1 MHIKQSNDIR
11 LSDIARS
18 SGVSLATVS
27 LVLNNKPGVSD
38 ATRTMVLDIANGLG
52 YKPKQLK
59 ANREHQP
66 LQSLGLII
74 RTELN
79 DADKGKSN
87 VFYSHV
93 IAGIENACRENH
105 ISLLLTSLLVDE
117 NNYPVEIPRLLLEDH
132 TDGYLLLG
140 TYLNS
145 SLNDVLQDVKAPTIL
160 VDAYSNFHP
169 YDSVLTANKEG
180 AYNSVEHLLTKGHR
194 KIGFVGGWN
203 GSFPSFEER
212 RLGYCECLADHGITD
227 RFFADTTSRR
237 EDIFQ
242 AVNQLLSDHAE
253 ITALV
258 GVNDDTAIG
267 AINALLDLGLR
278 VPEDISVIG
287 FDDILAAGTMNPPL
301 TTMQIDKTNM
311 GHLAVELLAF
321 RKQKPDANPVMI
333 SIRPVLIERN
343 SVRNV
348 LQEKVGENAPELRQ
362 TNHS

>member
-1 MHIKQSNDIR
+1 MHIKQSNEIR

-18 SGVSLATVS
+18 CGVSLATVS

-38 ATRTMVLDIANGLG
+38 VTRTMVLDIANSLG
-52 YKPKQLK
+52 YKPKQAK
-59 ANREHQP
+59 TNKEHHP
-66 LQSLGLII
+66 LQSIGLII
-74 RTELN
+74 RAEPN

-105 ISLLLTSLLVDE
+105 ISLLLTSMLVDE
-117 NNYPVEIPRLLLEDH
+117 NNYPVEIPRLLLEDRI
-132 TDGYLLLG
+132 DGYLLLG
-140 TYLNS
+140 IHLNS
-145 SLNDVLQDVKAPTIL
+145 FLNNALQDARAPAIL

-169 YDSVLTANKEG
+169 YDSVLTANNEG
-180 AYNSVEHLLTKGHR
+180 VYKSVEHLLSNGHR
-194 KIGFVGGWN
+194 KVGFIGGWK

-212 RLGYCECLADHGITD
+212 RMGYCACLADHGITD

-237 EDIFQ
+237 EDILQ
-242 AVNQLLSDHAE
+242 AVHKLLSDHPE

-267 AINALLDLGLR
+267 AMNVLLDLGLR

-301 TTMQIDKTNM
+301 TTMQIDKTSM

-321 RKQKPDANPVMI
+321 RKQKPDANPVMV
-333 SIRPVLIERN
+333 SLRPILIERN
-343 SVRNV
+343 SVKNV
-348 LQEKVGENAPELRQ
+348 MQKKVGEMARA
-362 TNHS
+362 